1 MNVNSKKLLIFVFM
15 ALAVTAIIVSGIVI
29 GRS

>member
-1 MNVNSKKLLIFVFM
+1 MSVKTKKLLIFVFM
-15 ALAVTAIIVSGIVI
+15 ALAITAIIVSGIVI